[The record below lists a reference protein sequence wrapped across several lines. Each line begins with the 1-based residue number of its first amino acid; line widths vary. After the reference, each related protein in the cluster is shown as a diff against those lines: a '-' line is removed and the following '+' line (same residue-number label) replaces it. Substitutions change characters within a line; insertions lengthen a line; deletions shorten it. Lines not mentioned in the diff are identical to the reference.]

1 VFRFFRCAFVEP
13 LGCPT
18 PASVPPII
26 LRATLGPS
34 KLLIRKALGGLA
46 GKSWPVVRDEKSG
59 EGYDTKDDTNG
70 NYDEKPF
77 VQLIEKNG
85 GDDETRTRDLCR
97 DRPRIVHWRT
107 QNQQVRRVVVGNR
120 RGYRDVSGSFCA
132 TVCATRSIVE

>member
-1 VFRFFRCAFVEP
+1 
-13 LGCPT
+13 
-18 PASVPPII
+18 VPPII

-97 DRPRIVHWRT
+97 DRAA
-107 QNQQVRRVVVGNR
+107 
-120 RGYRDVSGSFCA
+120 F
-132 TVCATRSIVE
+132 